1 MPAQSYKEQQSF
13 RYTWGYWICLTIALF
28 FVYGCW
34 QQLILQQPYG
44 DKPAPDLLLV
54 LLTLLLLSL
63 VTVLHF
69 SSLQLRLEQDSLAV
83 RFTPFFWRWRQHQW
97 HEIQSCEVVT
107 YSPLAEYGGWGIRGS
122 KRNRCYNVSGNQGL
136 RIRLKNGA
144 SLLIGTQQAQPI
156 QSWLDTFLQAK
167 AAETTRA

>member
-69 SSLQLRLEQDSLAV
+69 SCLQLRLEQDSLAV

-107 YSPLAEYGGWGIRGS
+107 YSPFAEYGGWGIKYSFKG
-122 KRNRCYNVSGNQGL
+122 NGLVYNTAGNVGL
-136 RIRLKNGA
+136 QLNFKEGEPV
-144 SLLIGTQQAQPI
+144 LIGTQKGEEI
-156 QSWLDTFLQAK
+156 K
-167 AAETTRA
+167 AALAELGRLTESVK